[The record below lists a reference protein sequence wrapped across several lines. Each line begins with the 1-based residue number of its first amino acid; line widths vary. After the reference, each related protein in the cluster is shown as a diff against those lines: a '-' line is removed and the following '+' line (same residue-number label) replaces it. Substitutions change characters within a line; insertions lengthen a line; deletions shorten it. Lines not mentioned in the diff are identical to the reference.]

1 MCMFNLGNP
10 LNNHDLSVFVHMVN
24 MHEQLKLSIRANI
37 SCFLNLSRFFLLFIT
52 LSEGRVYDK
61 QVGIFLW
68 ITNILKVGECLEEGA
83 FDFW

>member
-1 MCMFNLGNP
+1 MCMSNLGNP
-10 LNNHDLSVFVHMVN
+10 LNKHDLSVFVHMVH

>member
-1 MCMFNLGNP
+1 MFILGNP
-10 LNNHDLSVFVHMVN
+10 LNNHDLSVFVYMVH

-68 ITNILKVGECLEEGA
+68 LTNILKVGECLEEGA
-83 FDFW
+83 VDFW